1 MKRVSEVLKTLLDNP
16 IIKYI
21 VNRAM
26 TIDYEKEIEE
36 IIPKNIFDKNPMMI
50 CDADGNYVGTTLDM
64 QSMMY
69 HLMKEGIVINISHY
83 DAMRGTVLKEG
94 QNLVSKENRH
104 GKVTGLSCSKEVWTF
119 GYRIKDANVTTR
131 TESSD
136 FRVFNVVDMNGEWYE
151 GWDVIE
157 FVPDKEE
164 NEFLSKLAE
173 GNKIVFKDFINKQRR
188 FNIFSFQYFKMKI
201 LMNRLNDEIQH
212 LGGLIKLMNEKGIVL
227 PPKDK
232 KVWPEQTRL
241 GNEKKVVVKSVTFEV
256 DVPPLIGEYD
266 TIKFNL
272 DNLKKITE
280 RKRYLTY
287 TIKSQIQFYLRGEE
301 FAHFKF
307 ANPDKPFPHWMQGLE
322 WKDYQSPKKF
332 TVNANFIKKFNGKDR
347 SILNLMKE
355 RTYKENEKNQ
365 FFEEFAA
372 LNELFFGVSE
382 VSETVTDKIKFT
394 KGRVTYKRLLIFQP
408 GTGMY
413 GVSLLRKDFEKTET
427 VNINYGES

>member
-1 MKRVSEVLKTLLDNP
+1 MKRVSEVLKTLLANP

-21 VNRAM
+21 INRA
-26 TIDYEKEIEE
+26 TIIDYEKEIEE
-36 IIPKNIFDKNPMMI
+36 IIPKNIFDKNPMTI
-50 CDADGNYVGTTLDM
+50 CDENGDYVGTTLDM

-157 FVPDKEE
+157 FVPDKKE

-201 LMNRLNDEIQH
+201 LMNRLNDEIQY
-212 LGGLIKLMNEKGIVL
+212 LGGLIKMMNEEDIVL
-227 PPKDK
+227 PPEEK

-241 GNEKKVVVKSVTFEV
+241 GNEKKVVVKSVSFEV
-256 DVPPLIGEYD
+256 DTPPLTGEYD
-266 TIKFNL
+266 TIEFNL
-272 DNLKKITE
+272 DNLKKIID

-307 ANPDKPFPHWMQGLE
+307 ANPDKPFPHWMQGLD
-322 WKDYQSPKKF
+322 WTDYKTPKKL
-332 TVNANFIKKFNGKDR
+332 TVNTNLINKFSGDEKL
-347 SILNLMKE
+347 ILGLMKE
-355 RTYKENEKNQ
+355 RVYKENEKNL
-365 FFEEFAA
+365 FFEEYEA
-372 LNELFFGVSE
+372 LNKIFFGISDVPDS
-382 VSETVTDKIKFT
+382 VTNKVKFT
-394 KGRVTYKRLLIFQP
+394 KGRVAFKRLLIFQP
-408 GTGMY
+408 GIGEY

-427 VNINYGES
+427 VNENYNI